1 VNSPVSE
8 RERRRF
14 LETVALFKKYGEE
27 YGFDPLMLA
36 AQAYQESGLDQRKL
50 SARGAVGVMQVMP
63 ETARAMKVGDIHRLE
78 PNIHAGVKYLREL
91 ADRHFPDSG
100 LDAFNRTLFTF
111 AAYNAGPT
119 RISSLRHEAQQSG
132 LNPNSWFNNVEQV
145 AARRIG
151 RETVQYVANIYKYY
165 VSYSLLERQL
175 RTREQARGATP

>member
-63 ETARAMKVGDIHRLE
+63 DTARAMNVGDIHRLE
-78 PNIHAGVKYLREL
+78 PNIHAGIKYLREL
-91 ADRHFPDSG
+91 ADGTSPIPASMPSTARCSLSPPTTPDPHGSRRCG
-100 LDAFNRTLFTF
+100 TKHSR
-111 AAYNAGPT
+111 AG
-119 RISSLRHEAQQSG
+119 
-132 LNPNSWFNNVEQV
+132 
-145 AARRIG
+145 
-151 RETVQYVANIYKYY
+151 
-165 VSYSLLERQL
+165 
-175 RTREQARGATP
+175 